1 MSEPTNRTVLVTGG
15 TGKQGGATIRHLLAS
30 RQVQVRVLTRSPH
43 SDKAK
48 RLAAQGVELARGDFD
63 APQALA
69 AALSGVSAAFSVQG
83 DGALEIQRGK
93 VFADAVKAA
102 GTPHLV
108 YSSVDGAERG
118 SGVPHYESKWCIE
131 QYIRELALPVT
142 ILRPVAFMENVLM
155 AKFPRTVF
163 LGILGA
169 ALGRSKPL
177 QLVSTSDVGWFA
189 ARALEEPARYAGR
202 TIAVAGDE
210 LKVDEILDAYFKV
223 TGHAPRRFP
232 VPRFALRLL
241 PNDLSS
247 MLYWF
252 AEHGFQADIATLK
265 REHPGLI
272 SFASW
277 LQAAQ

>member
-1 MSEPTNRTVLVTGG
+1 MPEPSNRTVLVTGG

-108 YSSVDGAERG
+108 YSPVDGAERG
-118 SGVPHYESKWCIE
+118 RGVPHYESKWFIE

-142 ILRPVAFMENVLM
+142 ILRPVTFMENFLM
-155 AKFPRTVF
+155 ANFPLAVL
-163 LGILGA
+163 LGILRA
-169 ALGRSKPL
+169 ALGNSKPL
-177 QLVSTSDVGWFA
+177 LLVADWTSV
-189 ARALEEPARYAGR
+189 RAIGPCIP
-202 TIAVAGDE
+202 T
-210 LKVDEILDAYFKV
+210 
-223 TGHAPRRFP
+223 
-232 VPRFALRLL
+232 
-241 PNDLSS
+241 N
-247 MLYWF
+247 
-252 AEHGFQADIATLK
+252 
-265 REHPGLI
+265 
-272 SFASW
+272 
-277 LQAAQ
+277 